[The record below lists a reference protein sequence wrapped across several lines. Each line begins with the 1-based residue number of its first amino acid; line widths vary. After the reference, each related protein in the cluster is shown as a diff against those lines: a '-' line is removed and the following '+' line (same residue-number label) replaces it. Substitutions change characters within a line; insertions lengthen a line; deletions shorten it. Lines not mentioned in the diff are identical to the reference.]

1 MDLVEFCKI
10 INQWDLQSVF
20 ICSFGLLYVLHSIP
34 STRFCFQ
41 CLPLSLSLLF
51 IYKCFRLQAK
61 EENREGEREN
71 KETQGSRSLTLIN
84 GRIVAFYDTIS
95 FNRRITKR

>member
-1 MDLVEFCKI
+1 MDLVEFCKT

-41 CLPLSLSLLF
+41 CLPLSLSHYYLSINVF
-51 IYKCFRLQAK
+51 DERLK
-61 EENREGEREN
+61 KKTEGEREN

-84 GRIVAFYDTIS
+84 GRRVAFYDTIS